1 MPLRRIEKLDM
12 LQMATANVKILKAL
26 DASSKNLEDFAQY
39 MDNSTKYLS
48 EVRKLTKQMDSHLKE
63 TESLETIAEFY
74 KKQMNEISGG
84 ISREEYCK
92 QLNEMF
98 EYQTEVQTWTDEE
111 WANATDAWNMYCA
124 N

>member
-1 MPLRRIEKLDM
+1 MYR
-12 LQMATANVKILKAL
+12 
-26 DASSKNLEDFAQY
+26 
-39 MDNSTKYLS
+39 LS
-48 EVRKLTKQMDSHLKE
+48 
-63 TESLETIAEFY
+63 
-74 KKQMNEISGG
+74 KKQMKEISGG

>member
-1 MPLRRIEKLDM
+1 MYR
-12 LQMATANVKILKAL
+12 
-26 DASSKNLEDFAQY
+26 
-39 MDNSTKYLS
+39 LS
-48 EVRKLTKQMDSHLKE
+48 
-63 TESLETIAEFY
+63 

-111 WANATDAWNMYCA
+111 WANATDAWNIYCA